1 MSGDRYSLYQNKV
14 RVRVAGLLQ
23 RSDKIL
29 LVKLHSPVIDRE
41 IWLPP
46 GGGVEFGES
55 LHQAVIREFKEETG
69 LLISVGKLRYINELI
84 EGKYHALEF
93 FFDVYAA
100 EDADFAMGTDPEHDP
115 EDQILRDIHFF
126 SHNELT
132 QLFVKPDFILHQ
144 YWEGKSVLM

>member
-29 LVKLHSPVIDRE
+29 LVKLHSPVIDHE

-55 LHQAVIREFKEETG
+55 LHQAVKREFKEETG
-69 LLISVGKLRYINELI
+69 LIISVGKLRHINELI
-84 EGKYHALEF
+84 EGKFHALEF
-93 FFDVYAA
+93 FFDVFA
-100 EDADFAMGTDPEHDP
+100 EDDAEFAMGIDPEHGPD
-115 EDQILRDIHFF
+115 DQILRDIHFF
-126 SHNELT
+126 SQNELT

>member
-1 MSGDRYSLYQNKV
+1 MSGDSYSLYQNKV

-55 LHQAVIREFKEETG
+55 LHQAVKREFKEETG
-69 LLISVGKLRYINELI
+69 LIISVGKLRHINELI

-93 FFDVYAA
+93 FFDVFA
-100 EDADFAMGTDPEHDP
+100 DDNADFAMGTDPEHSPD
-115 EDQILRDIHFF
+115 DQILKDIHFF
-126 SHNELT
+126 SQNELT

-144 YWEGKSVLM
+144 YWEGKSVIM